1 MPRYVKTL
9 FQAGILRHYASKP
22 SIGERSGLVCLKMR
36 ANIDFQGI

>member
-22 SIGERSGLVCLKMR
+22 NIGERSGLVCLKMHVD
-36 ANIDFQGI
+36 IGFQGV